1 MSNYIEYKDR
11 MAFHP
16 GYYIQEELEALEM
29 TQEEFAKR
37 LDTTP
42 KNLSILIRGEQSL
55 SIDMAMKLA
64 RFFGT
69 SINFWLNLQNAFNI
83 KLAEFRSEEETER
96 ERILLKS
103 FDYKYFE
110 NGNESVAHTGK
121 KDEQILNLRKYLGV
135 STLSVFRKRDVT
147 TFFRSAAD
155 EMTEDE
161 IIKANVMV
169 QIAVNKAMKI
179 DAPRYNRKKLEELLP
194 YILEETINEKA
205 FYPFLREAFRHA
217 GVVFIAVPNM
227 PGSTII
233 GAVRR
238 VNEKMLMMMNG
249 KRMNADVF
257 WFTIFHEIGHI
268 LNGDYGITVEHEAME
283 NDPEYEAD
291 KFAEKMLIPENEY
304 KDFVENNVFTMKT
317 IKEFASSIKRNP
329 SIVLGQ
335 LERDGII
342 KTDDSRFS
350 ALRRKYRIED
360 EDDSKQA

>member
-291 KFAEKMLIPENEY
+291 RFAEKMLIPENEY

-350 ALRRKYRIED
+350 ALRWKYRIED

>member
-1 MSNYIEYKDR
+1 MSNFIEYKDR

-29 TQEEFAKR
+29 TQEEFSKR

-69 SINFWLNLQNAFNI
+69 SINHWLNLQNAFNI

-110 NGNESVAHTGK
+110 NRNESFPHTCK
-121 KDEQILNLRKYLGV
+121 EDDRILNLRKYLGV

-238 VNEKMLMMMNG
+238 VNEKMLLMINS

-257 WFTIFHEIGHI
+257 WFTVFHEIEHI
-268 LNGDYGITVEHEAME
+268 LNGDYGIRVEHEE
-283 NDPEYEAD
+283 REDDPEREAD
-291 KFAEKMLIPENEY
+291 RFAERTLIPENAY
-304 KDFVENNVFTMKT
+304 KSFVSNNIFTMKS
-317 IKEFASSIKRNP
+317 IKEFALSVNRNP
-329 SIVLGQ
+329 SIILGQ

-342 KTDDSRFS
+342 KTDDKRFS
-350 ALRRKYRIED
+350 SLRRKYKIE
-360 EDDSKQA
+360 ETDDSKQA